1 MEINSLLKETL
12 ELINL
17 GKLKLALE
25 KINKTKIEDPNIFFL
40 RGSIYLNLKQ
50 INLAEKNLKLAA
62 NLDENNH
69 SIFHNLAVL
78 YVAKKDIELA
88 KINYKKALQIKNNT
102 VSNIELANIYIDEKN
117 YEEAQKYLEIALKID
132 NQNKKVLLDIGR
144 LFMIKRD
151 YKKAYHFIN
160 KANGLI
166 RFTEKGIE
174 TIS

>member
-1 MEINSLLKETL
+1 M
-12 ELINL
+12 
-17 GKLKLALE
+17 
-25 KINKTKIEDPNIFFL
+25 
-40 RGSIYLNLKQ
+40 
-50 INLAEKNLKLAA
+50 
-62 NLDENNH
+62 
-69 SIFHNLAVL
+69 AVL

-102 VSNIELANIYIDEKN
+102 VSNIELANIFIDEKN
-117 YEEAQKYLEIALKID
+117 YDEAQKYLEIALKID

-151 YKKAYHFIN
+151 YKKAYHYIN